1 YNEDMNK
8 TETKTIKSENHAA
21 PKLGK
26 DETKW
31 RKWILIGGTI
41 VLILI
46 MWYFFHNNYFKDPQK
61 LQHLIQRAGV
71 WGPVLFIIFQALQVI
86 VPVLPGGVSGSLA
99 MLCFGTWTGYLYSYI
114 GVILGSCLAFWLV
127 RRYGVKILSWLVSEQ
142 TFDKYYTKLQN
153 SKNFTKYFAILIF
166 LPVAPDDLLCMIAGL
181 TKMKFRTFLII
192 ILLGKPVSSF
202 FYSYFIMRLMRLI

>member
-1 YNEDMNK
+1 MNK
-8 TETKTIKSENHAA
+8 TETKTIKFENHAA
-21 PKLGK
+21 PKIGK

-41 VLILI
+41 LLILI

-61 LQHLIQRAGV
+61 LQHVIQRAGA

>member
-1 YNEDMNK
+1 MNK
-8 TETKTIKSENHAA
+8 TETKTIKFENHAA
-21 PKLGK
+21 PKIGK

>member
-1 YNEDMNK
+1 MNK

>member
-1 YNEDMNK
+1 MNK
-8 TETKTIKSENHAA
+8 TETKTIKFENHAA
-21 PKLGK
+21 PKIGK

-61 LQHLIQRAGV
+61 LQHVIQRAGA

>member
-1 YNEDMNK
+1 MNK
-8 TETKTIKSENHAA
+8 TETKTIKSENQAA

-41 VLILI
+41 LLILI

-61 LQHLIQRAGV
+61 LQHLIQRAGA

-202 FYSYFIMRLMRLI
+202 FYSYFIMRIMRLI

>member
-1 YNEDMNK
+1 MNK

-46 MWYFFHNNYFKDPQK
+46 MWYFFHNNYFRDPQK

-181 TKMKFRTFLII
+181 TKMKFKTFLII

>member
-1 YNEDMNK
+1 MNK

-26 DETKW
+26 DKTKW

-181 TKMKFRTFLII
+181 TKMKFKTFLII